1 MLKRQCF
8 FKLWCLAALLGLSP
22 SGLLASENPSP
33 QAAAS
38 KVQGVLSKITGTVLD
53 ELGEGIP
60 GASVKLKGGSK
71 GAITDLD
78 GSFSIEVP
86 KGSKLEI
93 TYIGYTPEVITVDDA
108 SSYTVQL
115 HPQSEMLDEV
125 VSVAYGRQK
134 KESIVGAIST
144 IDASSLKVPVG
155 NLSSAIAGKIA
166 GAVVMQRNAEPGSGA
181 DFWIR
186 GISSFGA
193 NNRPLILVDGIE
205 RSMDLVD
212 PEDIQTFSILKDA
225 TATALYGVRGANGI
239 VLITTKRGSESKP
252 RVSAK
257 VEYGF
262 TNPVKLPE
270 VASAEQWF
278 KYYNDIQLDANGS
291 IAQPETIRKYL
302 DGTDPDLYP
311 NVDWMKTVFKD
322 HASTIRANLSV
333 TGGSSRI
340 RYYMGG
346 SVYSES
352 SIFNIADNDRY
363 DSQMRYTKYNFRANV
378 DVNITSSTELGLS
391 ISTLYATKNRPGYGL
406 QDIYNWTLYTTPIST
421 PTQFSD
427 GTVAFPKNGNNPYY
441 YLNQT
446 GYAQDFSTSTQSLL
460 SLTQDFSDIIT
471 PGLKANLKFAWDAYT
486 GSTVKRYMEPSRYYV
501 DRDVDGGRD
510 ENGNLIFHE
519 LQAGYDYLTLSSS
532 NSGNRN
538 TNFEASVTYDR
549 IFNNVH
555 HVSGMF
561 NFNMREYV
569 NNFPGSSFI
578 NGIPNRNT
586 GIAGRATYSYDNR
599 YFAEFNFGYNGSENF
614 APKHRFGFFPSYAVG
629 YIISNEKFWE
639 PITPVVS
646 LLKFKASYGEIGNDQ
661 IGGNRR
667 FAFNS
672 EMQSGVNGTIWGL
685 DYHQAPNYWGI
696 ATGVPGNEDVSW
708 EKAIKKN
715 IGFELGF
722 FNSSLTLNADYFY
735 EKRTGIFIMQQSIPS
750 VVGNNVT
757 QYVNLGKMRNEGIDA
772 TLEFNK
778 QLGDWFISAR
788 GTFTYNRNNL
798 IDNDMPS
805 QVWPYQNTA
814 GFAYLQQRGLI
825 ALGLFESEEDIARS
839 PVQTFGGEVRPGDIK
854 YKDIN
859 GDGVIDSYDKV
870 AIGYSQI
877 PEINYGFGVS
887 ASWKGIDV
895 SVFFQGVG
903 HITRLLSGPV
913 FYGQSENIWTKG
925 QIYAEVAD
933 NRWTL
938 DNPDP
943 NAMYPRMAVTKV
955 ANNQEASTYWQRD
968 CSFIRLKNAE
978 VGYTFPKKWFGKIG
992 VSNVRV
998 YLTGNNLL
1006 TFSKFKLWD
1015 PELESNNGAKYPQM
1029 RTGAVGLNVNF

>member
-1 MLKRQCF
+1 M
-8 FKLWCLAALLGLSP
+8 
-22 SGLLASENPSP
+22 
-33 QAAAS
+33 
-38 KVQGVLSKITGTVLD
+38 
-53 ELGEGIP
+53 
-60 GASVKLKGGSK
+60 
-71 GAITDLD
+71 
-78 GSFSIEVP
+78 
-86 KGSKLEI
+86 
-93 TYIGYTPEVITVDDA
+93 
-108 SSYTVQL
+108 
-115 HPQSEMLDEV
+115 
-125 VSVAYGRQK
+125 
-134 KESIVGAIST
+134 
-144 IDASSLKVPVG
+144 
-155 NLSSAIAGKIA
+155 
-166 GAVVMQRNAEPGSGA
+166 
-181 DFWIR
+181 
-186 GISSFGA
+186 
-193 NNRPLILVDGIE
+193 
-205 RSMDLVD
+205 
-212 PEDIQTFSILKDA
+212 
-225 TATALYGVRGANGI
+225 
-239 VLITTKRGSESKP
+239 
-252 RVSAK
+252 
-257 VEYGF
+257 
-262 TNPVKLPE
+262 
-270 VASAEQWF
+270 
-278 KYYNDIQLDANGS
+278 
-291 IAQPETIRKYL
+291 
-302 DGTDPDLYP
+302 
-311 NVDWMKTVFKD
+311 
-322 HASTIRANLSV
+322 
-333 TGGSSRI
+333 
-340 RYYMGG
+340 
-346 SVYSES
+346 
-352 SIFNIADNDRY
+352 
-363 DSQMRYTKYNFRANV
+363 
-378 DVNITSSTELGLS
+378 
-391 ISTLYATKNRPGYGL
+391 
-406 QDIYNWTLYTTPIST
+406 
-421 PTQFSD
+421 
-427 GTVAFPKNGNNPYY
+427 
-441 YLNQT
+441 
-446 GYAQDFSTSTQSLL
+446 
-460 SLTQDFSDIIT
+460 
-471 PGLKANLKFAWDAYT
+471 
-486 GSTVKRYMEPSRYYV
+486 
-501 DRDVDGGRD
+501 
-510 ENGNLIFHE
+510 
-519 LQAGYDYLTLSSS
+519 
-532 NSGNRN
+532 
-538 TNFEASVTYDR
+538 
-549 IFNNVH
+549 
-555 HVSGMF
+555 
-561 NFNMREYV
+561 
-569 NNFPGSSFI
+569 
-578 NGIPNRNT
+578 
-586 GIAGRATYSYDNR
+586 
-599 YFAEFNFGYNGSENF
+599 
-614 APKHRFGFFPSYAVG
+614 
-629 YIISNEKFWE
+629 
-639 PITPVVS
+639 S

-933 NRWTL
+933 NRWTI